1 LNNPSRL
8 GLKAAIR
15 AGTPL
20 IGSYVTLP
28 SPDIV
33 ELFGRAGMDY
43 VVIDLQHAS
52 PDWQTLLHMLRA
64 ADASG
69 VAPIVRMQALDPS
82 LILKVLELG
91 AEGLSLPGIMGVSD
105 ISAAVEAMYYPP
117 LGRRGSCSH
126 TRVGRYNSR
135 RAEFPDHVR
144 RQNDRVCLWAIVEH
158 PDAIRAVGDIAAVRP
173 GADII
178 SLGRGDLSTALGLG
192 GQIEHPDVIATSE
205 KVIAEVKARSG
216 GHCISGAMIHSPADI
231 EPWYERGCRIFTY
244 AADAILLM
252 DAARGAVENFRA
264 RLPGGAGVS
273 KS

>member
-1 LNNPSRL
+1 MNQSPRQ
-8 GLKAAIR
+8 GLKAAIK
-15 AGTPL
+15 AGKPL

-64 ADASG
+64 ADAGG
-69 VAPIVRMQALDPS
+69 VAPIVRMYTLDPA

-91 AEGLSLPGIMGVSD
+91 AEGLSFPGIKSTDD
-105 ISAAVEAMYYPP
+105 IRKAVQAMYYAP
-117 LGRRGSCSH
+117 LGERGSCGH
-126 TRVGRYNSR
+126 TRVGGYNPR
-135 RAEFPDHVR
+135 RADFPEHTR
-144 RQNDRVCLWAIVEH
+144 RQNERVCLWAIIED

-178 SLGRGDLSTALGLG
+178 SVGRGDLSTALGLS
-192 GQIEHPDVIATSE
+192 GQIEHPNVIAANE
-205 KVIAEVKARSG
+205 KVIADVHARSG
-216 GHCISGAMIHSPADI
+216 GHCASGVMIHSAADVDA
-231 EPWYERGCRIFTY
+231 WYRRGCRMFTY

-252 DAARGAVENFRA
+252 DAARGAVDKFKA
-264 RLPGGAGVS
+264 ALPGGH
-273 KS
+273 

>member
-1 LNNPSRL
+1 MNNPSRP

-15 AGTPL
+15 AGKPL

-43 VVIDLQHAS
+43 VVIDLQHSS
-52 PDWQTLLHMLRA
+52 PDWQNLLHMLRA

-69 VAPIVRMQALDPS
+69 VASIVRIYALDPS
-82 LILKVLELG
+82 LILKVLDLG
-91 AEGLSLPGIMGVSD
+91 AEGISLPGVMGADD
-105 ISAAVEAMYYPP
+105 IRKAVQALYYPP
-117 LGRRGSCSH
+117 LGQRSSCGH
-126 TRVGRYNSR
+126 TRVGGYNSR

-158 PDAIRAVGDIAAVRP
+158 PDAIHAVGDIAAVRP

-178 SLGRGDLSTALGLG
+178 NLGRGDLSTALGLG
-192 GQIEHPDVIATSE
+192 GQIEHPDVIAANE
-205 KVIAEVKARSG
+205 RVIAEVSARSG
-216 GHCISGAMIHSPADI
+216 GQCASGVMIHSAADI
-231 EPWYERGCRIFTY
+231 EPWYRRGCRMFTY

-252 DAARGAVENFRA
+252 DAARGAVEKFRT
-264 RLPGGAGVS
+264 LVPGGR
-273 KS
+273 

>member
-1 LNNPSRL
+1 LNNPSRP

-64 ADASG
+64 ADAAG
-69 VAPIVRMQALDPS
+69 VSTIVRMYALEPS

-91 AEGLSLPGIMGVSD
+91 AEGISLPGVRSASD
-105 ISAAVEAMYYPP
+105 IRAAVGAMYYPP
-117 LGRRGSCSH
+117 LGQRGSCGH
-126 TRVGRYNSR
+126 TRVGGYNSR
-135 RAEFPDHVR
+135 RAEFPDHMR

-178 SLGRGDLSTALGLG
+178 NVGRGDLSTTLGLG
-192 GQIEHPDVIATSE
+192 GQIEHPDVIAASE
-205 KVIAEVKARSG
+205 KVIAEVSARSG
-216 GHCISGAMIHSPADI
+216 GHCISGAMIHSAADI
-231 EPWYERGCRIFTY
+231 GAWYQRGCRMFTY

-252 DAARGAVENFRA
+252 DAARSAVEKFRT
-264 RLPGGAGVS
+264 LVPGGR
-273 KS
+273 